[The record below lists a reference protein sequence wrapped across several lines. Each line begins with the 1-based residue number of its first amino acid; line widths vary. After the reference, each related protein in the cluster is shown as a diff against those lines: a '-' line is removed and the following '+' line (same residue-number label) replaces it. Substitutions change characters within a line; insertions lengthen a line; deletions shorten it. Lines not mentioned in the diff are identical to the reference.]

1 MQEEQ
6 LRSSEALVADFQ
18 KTLQQRDSETPGTKV
33 SCKVTLYSLSVN
45 TVISL
50 EYSSF
55 LLFQKQSGH
64 LATGVLSSIPPAVKP
79 RKVQYEALFI
89 TV

>member
-50 EYSSF
+50 EK
-55 LLFQKQSGH
+55 L
-64 LATGVLSSIPPAVKP
+64 
-79 RKVQYEALFI
+79 
-89 TV
+89 